1 MKSRCVVIQLCNIVY
16 YDRHPSCHRHVVV
29 LLSISSSSVETK
41 IRSTASSFL
50 ILSTELYLLI
60 IFHPMKFGTDGAVLC
75 CLVQLSILTNYHTR
89 RMYALWGERERS
101 QSTTHL
107 SVGQPV
113 GGTRVCGVRRVLRSR
128 IDRRTRVIAY
138 LLGL

>member
-1 MKSRCVVIQLCNIVY
+1 MCNIVY

-60 IFHPMKFGTDGAVLC
+60 IFHPMKFGTDGAVLLYAASC
-75 CLVQLSILTNYHTR
+75 NCQYSRTIVLSKCRLYGVSVSKVRVLHTCPL
-89 RMYALWGERERS
+89 AS
-101 QSTTHL
+101 QW
-107 SVGQPV
+107 VGS
-113 GGTRVCGVRRVLRSR
+113 GCAVCGVRCPVCGVYY
-128 IDRRTRVIAY
+128 D
-138 LLGL
+138 